1 MGFLRF
7 IWKEIRSLR
16 LSVKIALVVFG
27 IALLGSFWYLGI
39 DWWTGRTNVAPWY
52 ARIRRMRPR
61 LEFFGVVFGLILAV
75 YLAYLLDRY
84 RKAR

>member
-16 LSVKIALVVFG
+16 LALKIALLVFG
-27 IALLGSFWYLGI
+27 IAFIVSVWYLGM
-39 DWWTGRTNVAPWY
+39 DWWTSPTNVAPWY

-61 LEFFGVVFGLILAV
+61 LEYWGVILGVFLAV
-75 YLAYLLDRY
+75 YLALLIDRY
-84 RKAR
+84 RKGR